1 MRELH
6 VAKSISLSEMTYNKL
21 RAYMIATKTT
31 SLSEAITDVIISML
45 PTPEEQSRIMEYMEW
60 YNKQEF
66 PEKLMSVNE
75 AVRDLMRQGYVRMLT
90 IKEKQSQ

>member
-6 VAKSISLSEMTYNKL
+6 VTKSISLSEQTYNKL
-21 RAYMIATKTT
+21 RAYMISTRT
-31 SLSEAITDVIISML
+31 SSFSQAITDVIVSML
-45 PTPEEQSRIMEYMEW
+45 PSVEEQGRIMEYMEW

-90 IKEKQSQ
+90 IKEKQQQ